1 MKKKNAALE
10 ELKKLNPLNF
20 NPLNYSPLSRSRKRP
35 KTGLAPGSL
44 IYTGTVYSD
53 QVHIDVMDYTN
64 EAINE
69 YKISEVSELS
79 QFNNNE
85 TVTWVNITGLHDISV
100 IQELGEM
107 LGLHPLTLED
117 ILDTNQRPKAEEFDD
132 HLYISMKMIN
142 HLEGINKIDIEQ
154 VSIVLHKNYVVC
166 FQEKPGDVFKDIRQ
180 RLKNGKGRARKRGS
194 DYLAYMLIDIIIDY
208 YYETLDEVWQKIET
222 LEDIVVRRPERI
234 ELKSIQVVRKDLIQ
248 LRRYMYPVRDVIH
261 SLTTRNS
268 NFFQEE
274 TLMFVRDSYDH
285 GVQVVENLDTYRE
298 ILTSV
303 MDLYLSQ
310 LSIKMNE
317 VMKVLTVLSSIF
329 IPLTFVAGIY
339 GMNFEKMPELG
350 WDLSYP
356 VGFYSLCAGLVV
368 FMLIFMKTRKWL

>member
-1 MKKKNAALE
+1 MKKSNAFD
-10 ELKKLNPLNF
+10 ELKKF
-20 NPLNYSPLSRSRKRP
+20 NPLNYSPIAISRNRP

-44 IYTGTVYSD
+44 IYTGKVYTD
-53 QVHIDVMDYTN
+53 QVTIEVLDYTN
-64 EAINE
+64 EELKE
-69 YKISEVSELS
+69 YQVKDIAELAN
-79 QFNNNE
+79 FNNGNS
-85 TVTWVNITGLHDISV
+85 VTWINITGLHDTSV
-100 IQELGEM
+100 IQKLGDL

-117 ILDTNQRPKAEEFDD
+117 ILDTNQRPKVEDFDE
-132 HLYISMKMIN
+132 HLYLSLKMIN
-142 HLEGINKIDIEQ
+142 HLEGVNKIDIEQ
-154 VSIVLHKNYVVC
+154 VSIVLHENYVVC
-166 FQEKPGDVFKDIRQ
+166 FQEKPGDVFADIRQ
-180 RLKNGKGRARKRGS
+180 RLKNGKGRARRRGS
-194 DYLAYMLIDIIIDY
+194 DYLAYMLLDIIIDY
-208 YYETLDEVWQKIET
+208 YYETLDEVWMKIES
-222 LEDIVVRRPERI
+222 LEDIVVRRPDRI
-234 ELKSIQVVRKDLIQ
+234 ELKNIQVIRKDLIQ
-248 LRRYMYPVRDVIH
+248 LRRHMYPVRDVIH

-268 NFFQEE
+268 NFFKDE

-350 WDLSYP
+350 WELSYP
-356 VGFYSLCAGLVV
+356 FGFYTLCGGLVV
-368 FMLIFMKTRKWL
+368 TMLIFMKTRKWL